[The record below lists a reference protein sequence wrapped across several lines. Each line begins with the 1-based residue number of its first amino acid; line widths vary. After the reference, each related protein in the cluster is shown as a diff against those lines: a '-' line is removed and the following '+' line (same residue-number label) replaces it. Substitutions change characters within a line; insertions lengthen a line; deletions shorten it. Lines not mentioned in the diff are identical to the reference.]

1 MKLDINLLIDTLIS
15 GTINY
20 LEKNEIQLSYEQQSS
35 LRNALSNELDQE
47 FELQRMTPTQIVN
60 TYINGELLINLNL
73 TPNDFGDEAREQ
85 IIIWGLFKAK
95 KFDEE

>member
-47 FELQRMTPTQIVN
+47 FELQRKTPTQIVN
-60 TYINGELLINLNL
+60 NYINGEFQINLNL
-73 TPNDFGDEAREQ
+73 TPNDFGDEAKKL
-85 IIIWGLFKAK
+85 IIIWGLSKAK
-95 KFDEE
+95 KFDEK